1 MDLMQTM
8 PAFVWLV
15 PVVSLFGLD
24 IAAGV
29 VATVIFALPP
39 GVRLTELGIRQVDA
53 EVVEAGH
60 AFGAT
65 PRQILREVQL
75 PLAMPTVMAG
85 VNQVIMLALSMA
97 VIAGLVGAGGL
108 GGAVTTSI
116 SRLDVG
122 LGFEAGLS
130 VVVLAIFLDRVTAG
144 AGGASPARAASG
156 PCWSAPPAVVRRPRR
171 RPRPRWSP
179 TRSPCASA
187 DPCPVPSA
195 RSTEGACPPRPSI
208 CKEPLSGTEG
218 GTRPPGAK
226 ETTNEA
232 QEDDEPSRGS
242 SVGGHRGA
250 DPRRLWVRRQ
260 RRRQRRRG
268 DTITLGIIP
277 SWTDGL
283 SMAYLW
289 KNVLEDEGYT
299 VEIEEVTEAAPLY
312 TGVAQGDVDVYP
324 SAWPEVTHASYM
336 EKYGDDLEVL
346 GTYYDDAKLTFAV
359 PEYTDIDSIEDLT
372 GEADRFDGRIVGIEP
387 GAGLTEVT
395 TNSVMP
401 EYGLDGDYEL
411 VTSSTTA
418 MLAELETA
426 VNSRRTS
433 WSRCGGRSGPTAPTR

>member
-1 MDLMQTM
+1 MVRPVMDLMQTM

-144 AGGASPARAASG
+144 AGGRKPGQGRLRSLLVRATGRRTPA
-156 PCWSAPPAVVRRPRR
+156 
-171 RPRPRWSP
+171 
-179 TRSPCASA
+179 
-187 DPCPVPSA
+187 
-195 RSTEGACPPRPSI
+195 
-208 CKEPLSGTEG
+208 
-218 GTRPPGAK
+218 
-226 ETTNEA
+226 
-232 QEDDEPSRGS
+232 
-242 SVGGHRGA
+242 
-250 DPRRLWVRRQ
+250 
-260 RRRQRRRG
+260 
-268 DTITLGIIP
+268 
-277 SWTDGL
+277 
-283 SMAYLW
+283 
-289 KNVLEDEGYT
+289 
-299 VEIEEVTEAAPLY
+299 EAAPAAEV
-312 TGVAQGDVDVYP
+312 VA
-324 SAWPEVTHASYM
+324 
-336 EKYGDDLEVL
+336 
-346 GTYYDDAKLTFAV
+346 DAEPV
-359 PEYTDIDSIEDLT
+359 
-372 GEADRFDGRIVGIEP
+372 RVG
-387 GAGLTEVT
+387 
-395 TNSVMP
+395 
-401 EYGLDGDYEL
+401 
-411 VTSSTTA
+411 
-418 MLAELETA
+418 
-426 VNSRRTS
+426 
-433 WSRCGGRSGPTAPTR
+433 